1 MSDGITTLENIDQE
15 AFDAAEAVILQ
26 LLRENAPELDLRRG
40 TALRD
45 LLVRPAAQFHALNDT
60 RIEALR
66 ASQSLEVMQN
76 NPESIN
82 ETIADSILSNLA
94 YERQTGSKS
103 SGSTKFSVSESKEY
117 FIGSGY
123 QVRDSNERVYQ
134 TTQDWTVRVGTVN
147 NAATEVPLIVVSEEN
162 DEYFFVLP
170 MEALEDGT
178 QYDVQEG
185 QAFSAVSQSIAGVVS
200 IEAYTSFTGGTNEE
214 SVTEAIANLENALSH
229 RAFESQTSINAKL
242 RENFSDI
249 YAVSAVGYANA
260 AQLRDKHNIM
270 GVAAGNKVDIY
281 VRSYRAPNAELL
293 SKTGTKVSDGV
304 YTFDITPED
313 AAGFFR
319 IRAIT
324 PIGTTTDGVI
334 LPQLPGIG
342 SLEYTLQREATG
354 LNETYHDFGT
364 DNTAVETA
372 FSIWQNGVVTVV
384 NVPAFLEGSTPV
396 YPEEVTF
403 RVELY
408 TPPSLTEMQ
417 NYVDNPLVRNQE
429 ADQVV
434 RGAVPCFVTVEAT
447 IFRRQSA
454 SVDLDAMTNDIADLI
469 NGKDFNDTLPVSQV
483 TAVMH
488 QYDIVRVAL
497 DDKSTQGLRLTGEIV
512 AADDSVIT
520 LRGDVLNVTTVE
532 EPELLVA
539 ADTTVFTV
547 DRRNIFLQEVVLGV

>member
-1 MSDGITTLENIDQE
+1 MSDGITTLEDIDQD

-60 RIEALR
+60 RIEDLR
-66 ASQSLEVMQN
+66 SSQSLAVMEA
-76 NPESIN
+76 NPADIN

-94 YERQTGSKS
+94 YERQSGSKS
-103 SGSTKFSVSESKEY
+103 SGATRFEVNEFKEY
-117 FIGSGY
+117 FIGAGY
-123 QVRDSNERVYQ
+123 QVRDANERVYQ
-134 TTQDWTVRVGTVN
+134 TTQDWTVRTGEVS
-147 NAATEVPLIVVSEEN
+147 NAATEVQLVVVSSEN
-162 DEYFFVLP
+162 NEYFFVLP

-185 QAFSAVSQSIAGVVS
+185 EAFTAVSQNIPGVVE
-200 IEAYTSFTGGTNEE
+200 IEAYTGFTGGTNEE

-281 VRSYRAPNAELL
+281 VRTYRAPNAELL
-293 SKTGTKVSDGV
+293 NKVGTKVSDGV
-304 YTFDITPED
+304 YTFEITPED

-319 IRAIT
+319 IRSIT
-324 PIGTTTDGVI
+324 PIGTTVDGVI

-342 SLEYTLQREATG
+342 SLQYTLQREATN
-354 LNETYHDFGT
+354 LNETFHDFGT

-372 FSIWQNGVVTVV
+372 FSLWQKGVVTVL
-384 NVPAFLEGSTPV
+384 NVPAFLQDGASV
-396 YPEEVTF
+396 YPEEVNF

-417 NYVDNPLVRNQE
+417 NFVDNPLVRNQE

-434 RGAVPCFVTVEAT
+434 RGALPCFVTVEAT

-454 SVDLDAMTNDIADLI
+454 SVDLDSLTNSIADLI
-469 NGKDFNDTLPVSQV
+469 NGKDFNEPLPVSQV
-483 TAVMH
+483 TAVCH
-488 QYDIVRVAL
+488 QYDIERVAL
-497 DDKSTQGLRLTGEIV
+497 DDKSTQGLRLTGEIT
-512 AADDSVIT
+512 AADDSIIT
-520 LRGDVLNVTTVE
+520 LGGDVLNVTTVE

>member
-1 MSDGITTLENIDQE
+1 MSDGITTLEDIDQE
-15 AFDAAEAVILQ
+15 AFDSAEAVILQ

-60 RIEALR
+60 RIEELR
-66 ASQSLEVMQN
+66 ASQSLAVMEA
-76 NPESIN
+76 NPDSIN

-94 YERQTGSKS
+94 YERQSGSLSTGS
-103 SGSTKFSVSESKEY
+103 TQFQVNEFKEY
-117 FIGSGY
+117 FLGAGY
-123 QVRDSNERVYQ
+123 QVRDANDRVYQ
-134 TTQDWTVRVGTVN
+134 TTQDWTVRTGTVDN
-147 NAATEVPLIVVSEEN
+147 PAIEVQLIVVSAETN
-162 DEYFFVLP
+162 EYFFVLP
-170 MEALEDGT
+170 MQALEDGT

-185 QAFSAVSQSIAGVVS
+185 EAFSAVSQNIAGVVQIS
-200 IEAYTSFTGGTNEE
+200 AYTSFTGGTNEE

-249 YAVSAVGYANA
+249 YAVSAVGYANP

-293 SKTGTKVSDGV
+293 SKVGTKVSDGV

-319 IRAIT
+319 IRSIT
-324 PIGTTTDGVI
+324 PIGTTVEGVI
-334 LPQLPGIG
+334 LPPQPGIG
-342 SLEYTLQREATG
+342 SLQYTLQREATG
-354 LNETYHDFGT
+354 LNGTYHDFGT

-372 FSIWQNGVVTVV
+372 FSIWQKGVVTVV
-384 NVPAFLEGSTPV
+384 NVPAFLEGGAAV
-396 YPEEVTF
+396 YPDEVTF

-408 TPPSLTEMQ
+408 TPPSLMSMQ
-417 NYVDNPLVRNQE
+417 NYVDDPLVRNQE

-434 RGAVPCFVTVEAT
+434 RGAIPCFVTVEAT

-454 SVDLDAMTNDIADLI
+454 SVDLDALTNSIADLI
-469 NGKDFNDTLPVSQV
+469 NGKDFNEPLPVSQV
-483 TAVMH
+483 TAVCH
-488 QYDIVRVAL
+488 QYDIERVAL
-497 DDKSTQGLRLTGEIV
+497 DDK
-512 AADDSVIT
+512 
-520 LRGDVLNVTTVE
+520 
-532 EPELLVA
+532 
-539 ADTTVFTV
+539 F
-547 DRRNIFLQEVVLGV
+547 